1 MRFFHRILLLLGL
14 ALLPLSAIAGP
25 AEQRQ
30 VKKKVVRKAVQPTF
44 EELSMPD
51 IDTLNAAIVEADK
64 QKRTAVTQTSLT
76 RISPEVLS
84 RGYATF
90 GTPDLIRILQQLPG
104 VASGTE
110 LMSGLYVRGGDGSD
124 NLFLIDGVPMYQV
137 THLIGLFS
145 SFNTDVVQNV
155 DFYKG
160 GFPARYGGRLSSV
173 VDVSVNEGGFDSWH
187 GSASLGLVDG
197 RIQVDGP
204 LVKGRT
210 SLNFGMRRTWTDIV
224 KGIAMLF
231 ITNPL
236 DEEMAASSHYDF
248 GDFNL
253 KLTHKFSENSKLS
266 FSAYYGQDFGNAMM
280 KVLTEEDPETQ
291 SKSDAS
297 MDFDLRWGNTLGTL
311 KWEKKWTETLLMD
324 AQLYHTRY
332 ASNMGFLTDMY
343 EETVNE
349 QGGKESVS
357 IKLDEY
363 NRSRVFDTGASVNF
377 YSKRFSAHSL
387 RFGGDFVAH
396 TYDPDRSSS
405 TDILYNGLSLLKE
418 EDAQSKTYGGGEL
431 GLYFEDEISFSE
443 RAKLNL
449 GLRNSLFFVAGKVY
463 ERLEPRVA
471 ARVFLSDNLSLKG
484 SWSTMNQFSHQVAAT
499 YLDLPTN
506 LWMPSTALI
515 KPMHSD
521 QGVLGFIYKF
531 SRGLSLDVE
540 CFYKRMTNMYEY
552 TGVNTMLP
560 QIDRW
565 EDVFSEGKGRA
576 YGAEL
581 SIEYRT
587 HNLQL
592 GANYTLSKSERFFE
606 NSYYTWYPDRN
617 DNRHRINLTGS
628 YRFNRRF
635 ELYAGWIFHS
645 GNRFTGKSAYVWD
658 QENGVQYEIY
668 GSPNNYTLPPYHRLD
683 LGFNWHHKTRKGG
696 ERTFNISVYNAYCH
710 INPMFGMIEERDGK
724 MVGIAYG
731 LIPIVPSISYLW
743 KF

>member
-1 MRFFHRILLLLGL
+1 MQSLRRIVQLFCF
-14 ALLPLSAIAGP
+14 ALLPLRSLAA
-25 AEQRQ
+25 
-30 VKKKVVRKAVQPTF
+30 
-44 EELSMPD
+44 SD
-51 IDTLNAAIVEADK
+51 IDTLKAAIVEADK

-76 RISPEVLS
+76 RLSPEALS
-84 RGYATF
+84 RGYATL
-90 GTPDLIRILQQLPG
+90 GSPDLIRILQQLPG

-173 VDVSVNEGGFDSWH
+173 VDVSVREGGFDSWH

-204 LVKGRT
+204 IVKGRT

-224 KGIAMLF
+224 KSMAMLF

-236 DEEMAASSHYDF
+236 DEEMVASSHYDF

-253 KLTHKFSENSKLS
+253 KLTHKFSESSKLI
-266 FSAYYGQDFGNAMM
+266 FSAYYGQDFGKAVMNM
-280 KVLTEEDPETQ
+280 LYDPEI
-291 SKSDAS
+291 DFDRNAS
-297 MDFDLRWGNTLGTL
+297 MNFDLLWGNTLGTL

-324 AQLYHTRY
+324 AQIYHTRY
-332 ASNMGFLTDMY
+332 ASNMGFITDMY
-343 EETVNE
+343 EEQLDE
-349 QGGKESVS
+349 EGKKESMS
-357 IKLDEY
+357 IKLDEF

-377 YSKRFSAHSL
+377 YSNRFSAHKL
-387 RFGGDFVAH
+387 RFGGDFVSH
-396 TYDPDRSSS
+396 TYDPDRSSC
-405 TDILYNGLSLLKE
+405 TNIVYNGTSIFKE
-418 EDAQSKTYGGGEL
+418 EEAQSKIYGGGEL

-443 RAKLNL
+443 RTKLNL
-449 GLRNSLFFVAGKVY
+449 GLRNSLFFVSGKVY
-463 ERLEPRVA
+463 ERLEPRLA

-506 LWMPSTALI
+506 LWMPSTTLI
-515 KPMHSD
+515 KPMHSN

-531 SRGLSLDVE
+531 SRHLSLDLE
-540 CFYKRMTNMYEY
+540 CFYKRMSNLYEY

-565 EDVFSEGKGRA
+565 EEVFSEGMGRA

-592 GANYTLSKSERFFE
+592 GANYTLSKSERYFE

-635 ELYAGWIFHS
+635 ELYAGWTFHS

-658 QENGVQYEIY
+658 DEQGVEYEIY
-668 GSPNNYTLPPYHRLD
+668 GSPNNYTLPAYHRLD
-683 LGFNWHHKTRKGG
+683 LGFNWHHKTRNGG

-710 INPMFGMIEERDGK
+710 INPIFGMIEEREGK
-724 MVGIAYG
+724 MVGLAYG

>member
-1 MRFFHRILLLLGL
+1 MQSLRRIVLLFCF
-14 ALLPLSAIAGP
+14 ALLPLRSLAA
-25 AEQRQ
+25 
-30 VKKKVVRKAVQPTF
+30 
-44 EELSMPD
+44 SD
-51 IDTLNAAIVEADK
+51 IDTLKAAIVEADR

-76 RISPEVLS
+76 RLSPEALS
-84 RGYATF
+84 RGYATL
-90 GTPDLIRILQQLPG
+90 GSPDLIRILQQLPG

-173 VDVSVNEGGFDSWH
+173 VDVGVREGGFDSWH

-204 LVKGRT
+204 IVKGRT

-224 KGIAMLF
+224 KSMAMLF

-236 DEEMAASSHYDF
+236 DEEMVASSHYDF

-253 KLTHKFSENSKLS
+253 KLTHRFSESSKLI
-266 FSAYYGQDFGNAMM
+266 FSAYYGQDFGKAVMNM
-280 KVLTEEDPETQ
+280 LYDQTPETDIN
-291 SKSDAS
+291 SSAS
-297 MDFDLRWGNTLGTL
+297 MNFDLLWGNTLGTL
-311 KWEKKWTETLLMD
+311 KWEKKWTKTLLMD
-324 AQLYHTRY
+324 AQIYHTRY
-332 ASNMGFLTDMY
+332 ASNMGFITDMY
-343 EETVNE
+343 EEQLDE
-349 QGGKESVS
+349 EGKKESMS
-357 IKLDEY
+357 IKLDEF

-377 YSKRFSAHSL
+377 YSNRFSAHKL
-387 RFGGDFVAH
+387 RFGGDFVSH
-396 TYDPDRSSS
+396 TYDPERSSS
-405 TDILYNGLSLLKE
+405 TNIVYNGLSIFKE

-431 GLYFEDEISFSE
+431 GLYIEDEISFSE
-443 RAKLNL
+443 RTKLNL
-449 GLRNSLFFVAGKVY
+449 GLRNSLFFVSGKVY
-463 ERLEPRVA
+463 ERLEPRLA
-471 ARVFLSDNLSLKG
+471 ARVFLSDNFSLKG

-506 LWMPSTALI
+506 LWMPSTTLI
-515 KPMHSD
+515 KPMHSN

-531 SRGLSLDVE
+531 SRHLSLDVE
-540 CFYKRMTNMYEY
+540 CFYKRMSNLYEY

-560 QIDRW
+560 QIDHW
-565 EDVFSEGKGRA
+565 EEVFSEGMGRA

-592 GANYTLSKSERFFE
+592 GANYTLSKSERYFE
-606 NSYYTWYPDRN
+606 NSYHTWYPDRN
-617 DNRHRINLTGS
+617 DNRHRINLTSS

-635 ELYAGWIFHS
+635 ELYAGWVFHS

-658 QENGVQYEIY
+658 DEQGVEYEIY
-668 GSPNNYTLPPYHRLD
+668 GSPNNYTLPAYHRLD
-683 LGFNWHHKTRKGG
+683 LGFNWHHKTRNGG

-710 INPMFGMIEERDGK
+710 INPIFGMIEEREGK
-724 MVGIAYG
+724 MVGLAYG

>member
-1 MRFFHRILLLLGL
+1 MQSLRRIVLLFCF
-14 ALLPLSAIAGP
+14 ALLPLRSLAA
-25 AEQRQ
+25 
-30 VKKKVVRKAVQPTF
+30 
-44 EELSMPD
+44 SD
-51 IDTLNAAIVEADK
+51 IDTLKAAIVEADR

-76 RISPEVLS
+76 RLSPEALS
-84 RGYATF
+84 RGYATL
-90 GTPDLIRILQQLPG
+90 GSPDLIRILQQLPG

-173 VDVSVNEGGFDSWH
+173 VDVGVREGGFDSWH

-204 LVKGRT
+204 IVKGRT

-224 KGIAMLF
+224 KSMAMLF

-236 DEEMAASSHYDF
+236 DEEMVASSHYDF

-253 KLTHKFSENSKLS
+253 KLTHRFSESSKLI
-266 FSAYYGQDFGNAMM
+266 FSAYYGQDFGKAVMNM
-280 KVLTEEDPETQ
+280 LYDQTPETDIN
-291 SKSDAS
+291 SSAS
-297 MDFDLRWGNTLGTL
+297 MNFDLLWGNTLGTL

-324 AQLYHTRY
+324 AQIYHTRY
-332 ASNMGFLTDMY
+332 ASNMGFITDMY
-343 EETVNE
+343 EEQLDE
-349 QGGKESVS
+349 EGKKESMS
-357 IKLDEY
+357 IKLDEF

-377 YSKRFSAHSL
+377 YSNRFSAHKL
-387 RFGGDFVAH
+387 RFGGDFVSH
-396 TYDPDRSSS
+396 TYDPERSSS
-405 TDILYNGLSLLKE
+405 TNIVYNGLSIFKE

-431 GLYFEDEISFSE
+431 GLYIEDEISFSE
-443 RAKLNL
+443 RTKLNL
-449 GLRNSLFFVAGKVY
+449 GLRNSLFFVSGKVY
-463 ERLEPRVA
+463 ERLEPRLA

-506 LWMPSTALI
+506 LWMPSTTLI
-515 KPMHSD
+515 KPMHSN

-531 SRGLSLDVE
+531 SRHLSLDVE
-540 CFYKRMTNMYEY
+540 CFYKRMSNLYEY

-560 QIDRW
+560 QIDHW
-565 EDVFSEGKGRA
+565 EEVFSEGMGRA

-592 GANYTLSKSERFFE
+592 GANYTLSKSERYFE
-606 NSYYTWYPDRN
+606 NSYHTWYPDRN
-617 DNRHRINLTGS
+617 DNRHRINLTRS

-635 ELYAGWIFHS
+635 ELYAGWVFHS

-658 QENGVQYEIY
+658 DEQGVEYEIY
-668 GSPNNYTLPPYHRLD
+668 GSPNNYTLPAYHRLD
-683 LGFNWHHKTRKGG
+683 LGFNWHHKTRNGG

-710 INPMFGMIEERDGK
+710 INPIFGMIEEREGK
-724 MVGIAYG
+724 MVGLAYG

>member
-1 MRFFHRILLLLGL
+1 MQSLRRIVQLFCF
-14 ALLPLSAIAGP
+14 ALLPLRSLAA
-25 AEQRQ
+25 
-30 VKKKVVRKAVQPTF
+30 
-44 EELSMPD
+44 SD
-51 IDTLNAAIVEADK
+51 IDTLKAAIVEADK

-76 RISPEVLS
+76 RLSPEALS
-84 RGYATF
+84 RGYATL
-90 GTPDLIRILQQLPG
+90 GSPDLIRILQQLPG

-173 VDVSVNEGGFDSWH
+173 VDVSVREGGFDSWH

-204 LVKGRT
+204 IVKGRT

-224 KGIAMLF
+224 KSMAMLF

-236 DEEMAASSHYDF
+236 DEEMVASSHYDF

-253 KLTHKFSENSKLS
+253 KLTHRFSESSKLI
-266 FSAYYGQDFGNAMM
+266 FSAYYGQDFGKAVMNM
-280 KVLTEEDPETQ
+280 LYDQTPETDNN
-291 SKSDAS
+291 SSAS
-297 MDFDLRWGNTLGTL
+297 MNFDLLWGNTLGTL

-324 AQLYHTRY
+324 AQIYHTRY
-332 ASNMGFLTDMY
+332 ASNMGFITDMY
-343 EETVNE
+343 EEQLDE
-349 QGGKESVS
+349 EGKKESMS
-357 IKLDEY
+357 IKLDEF

-377 YSKRFSAHSL
+377 YSNRFSAHKL
-387 RFGGDFVAH
+387 RFGGDFVSH
-396 TYDPDRSSS
+396 TYDPDRSSC
-405 TDILYNGLSLLKE
+405 TNIVYNGTSIFKE
-418 EDAQSKTYGGGEL
+418 EEAQSKIYGGGEL

-443 RAKLNL
+443 RTKLNL
-449 GLRNSLFFVAGKVY
+449 GLRNSLFFVSGKVY
-463 ERLEPRVA
+463 ERLEPRLA

-506 LWMPSTALI
+506 LWMPSTTLI
-515 KPMHSD
+515 KPMHSN

-531 SRGLSLDVE
+531 SRHLSLDLE
-540 CFYKRMTNMYEY
+540 CFYKRMSNLYEY

-565 EDVFSEGKGRA
+565 EEVFSEGMGRA

-592 GANYTLSKSERFFE
+592 GANYTLSKSERYFE

-628 YRFNRRF
+628 YRFNPRF
-635 ELYAGWIFHS
+635 ELYAGWTFHS
-645 GNRFTGKSAYVWD
+645 GNRFTGNSAYVWAD
-658 QENGVQYEIY
+658 EQGVEYEIY
-668 GSPNNYTLPPYHRLD
+668 GSPNNYTLHACHRLD
-683 LGFNWHHKTRKGG
+683 LGFNWHHKTRTGG

-710 INPMFGMIEERDGK
+710 VNPMFGMIEEREGK
-724 MVGIAYG
+724 MVGLAYG

>member
-1 MRFFHRILLLLGL
+1 MQSLRRIVLLFCF
-14 ALLPLSAIAGP
+14 ALLPLRSLAA
-25 AEQRQ
+25 
-30 VKKKVVRKAVQPTF
+30 
-44 EELSMPD
+44 SD
-51 IDTLNAAIVEADK
+51 IDTLKAAIVEADR

-76 RISPEVLS
+76 RLSPEALS
-84 RGYATF
+84 RGYATL
-90 GTPDLIRILQQLPG
+90 GSPDLIRILQQLPG

-173 VDVSVNEGGFDSWH
+173 VDVGVREGGFDSWH

-204 LVKGRT
+204 IVKGRT

-224 KGIAMLF
+224 KSMAMLF

-236 DEEMAASSHYDF
+236 DEEMVASSHYDF

-253 KLTHKFSENSKLS
+253 KLTHRFSESSKLI
-266 FSAYYGQDFGNAMM
+266 FSAYYGQDFGKAVMNM
-280 KVLTEEDPETQ
+280 LYDQTPETDIN
-291 SKSDAS
+291 SSAS
-297 MDFDLRWGNTLGTL
+297 MNFDLLWGNTLGTL
-311 KWEKKWTETLLMD
+311 KWEKKWTKTLLMD
-324 AQLYHTRY
+324 AQIYHTRY
-332 ASNMGFLTDMY
+332 ASNMGFITDMY
-343 EETVNE
+343 EEQLDE
-349 QGGKESVS
+349 EGKKESMS
-357 IKLDEY
+357 IKLDEF

-377 YSKRFSAHSL
+377 YSNRFSAHKL
-387 RFGGDFVAH
+387 RFGGDFVSH
-396 TYDPDRSSS
+396 TYDPERSSS
-405 TDILYNGLSLLKE
+405 TNIVYNGLSIFKE

-431 GLYFEDEISFSE
+431 GLYIEDEISFSE
-443 RAKLNL
+443 RTKLIL
-449 GLRNSLFFVAGKVY
+449 GLRNSLFFVSGKVY
-463 ERLEPRVA
+463 ERLEPRLA
-471 ARVFLSDNLSLKG
+471 ARVFLSDNFSLKG

-506 LWMPSTALI
+506 LWMPSTTLI
-515 KPMHSD
+515 KPMHSN

-531 SRGLSLDVE
+531 SRHLSLDVE
-540 CFYKRMTNMYEY
+540 CFYKRMSNLYEY

-560 QIDRW
+560 QIDHW
-565 EDVFSEGKGRA
+565 EEVFSEGMGRA

-592 GANYTLSKSERFFE
+592 GANYTLSKSERYFE
-606 NSYYTWYPDRN
+606 NSYHTWYPDRN
-617 DNRHRINLTGS
+617 DNRHRINLTSS

-635 ELYAGWIFHS
+635 ELYAGWVFHS

-658 QENGVQYEIY
+658 DEQGVEYEIY
-668 GSPNNYTLPPYHRLD
+668 GSPNNYTLPAYHRLD
-683 LGFNWHHKTRKGG
+683 LGFNWHHKTRNGG

-710 INPMFGMIEERDGK
+710 INPIFGMIEEREGK
-724 MVGIAYG
+724 MVGLAYG

>member
-1 MRFFHRILLLLGL
+1 MQSLRRIVLLFCF
-14 ALLPLSAIAGP
+14 ALLPLRSLAA
-25 AEQRQ
+25 
-30 VKKKVVRKAVQPTF
+30 
-44 EELSMPD
+44 SD
-51 IDTLNAAIVEADK
+51 IDTLKAAIVEADRH
-64 QKRTAVTQTSLT
+64 KRTAVTQTSLT
-76 RISPEVLS
+76 RLSPEALS
-84 RGYATF
+84 RGYATL
-90 GTPDLIRILQQLPG
+90 GSPDLIRILQQLPG

-173 VDVSVNEGGFDSWH
+173 VDVGVREGGFDSWH

-204 LVKGRT
+204 IVKGRT

-224 KGIAMLF
+224 KSMAMLF

-236 DEEMAASSHYDF
+236 DEEMVASSHYDF

-253 KLTHKFSENSKLS
+253 KLTHRFSESSKLI
-266 FSAYYGQDFGNAMM
+266 FSAYYGQDFGKAVMNM
-280 KVLTEEDPETQ
+280 LYDQTPETDIN
-291 SKSDAS
+291 SSAS
-297 MDFDLRWGNTLGTL
+297 MNFDLLWGNTLGTL

-324 AQLYHTRY
+324 AQIYHTRY
-332 ASNMGFLTDMY
+332 ASNMGFITDMY
-343 EETVNE
+343 EEQLDE
-349 QGGKESVS
+349 EGKKESMS
-357 IKLDEY
+357 IKLDEF
-363 NRSRVFDTGASVNF
+363 NRSRVFDTGASINF
-377 YSKRFSAHSL
+377 YSNRFSAHKL
-387 RFGGDFVAH
+387 RFGGDFVSH
-396 TYDPDRSSS
+396 TYDPERSSS
-405 TDILYNGLSLLKE
+405 TNIVYNGLSIFKE

-431 GLYFEDEISFSE
+431 GLYIEDEISFSE
-443 RAKLNL
+443 RTKLNL
-449 GLRNSLFFVAGKVY
+449 GLRNSLFFVSGKVY
-463 ERLEPRVA
+463 ERLEPRLA
-471 ARVFLSDNLSLKG
+471 ARVFLSDNFSLKG

-506 LWMPSTALI
+506 LWMPSTTLI
-515 KPMHSD
+515 KPMHSN

-531 SRGLSLDVE
+531 SRHLSLDVE
-540 CFYKRMTNMYEY
+540 CFYKLMSNLYEY

-560 QIDRW
+560 QIDHW
-565 EDVFSEGKGRA
+565 EEVFSEGMGRA

-592 GANYTLSKSERFFE
+592 GANYTLSKSERYFE
-606 NSYYTWYPDRN
+606 NSYHTWYPDRN
-617 DNRHRINLTGS
+617 DNRHLINLTGS

-635 ELYAGWIFHS
+635 ELYAGWVFHS

-658 QENGVQYEIY
+658 DEQGVEYEIY
-668 GSPNNYTLPPYHRLD
+668 GSPNNYTLPAYHRLD
-683 LGFNWHHKTRKGG
+683 LGFNWHHKTRNGG

-710 INPMFGMIEERDGK
+710 INPIFGMIEEREGK
-724 MVGIAYG
+724 MVGLAYG
-731 LIPIVPSISYLW
+731 LIPIVPSIS
-743 KF
+743 

>member
-1 MRFFHRILLLLGL
+1 
-14 ALLPLSAIAGP
+14 
-25 AEQRQ
+25 
-30 VKKKVVRKAVQPTF
+30 
-44 EELSMPD
+44 
-51 IDTLNAAIVEADK
+51 
-64 QKRTAVTQTSLT
+64 
-76 RISPEVLS
+76 
-84 RGYATF
+84 
-90 GTPDLIRILQQLPG
+90 
-104 VASGTE
+104 
-110 LMSGLYVRGGDGSD
+110 
-124 NLFLIDGVPMYQV
+124 
-137 THLIGLFS
+137 
-145 SFNTDVVQNV
+145 
-155 DFYKG
+155 
-160 GFPARYGGRLSSV
+160 
-173 VDVSVNEGGFDSWH
+173 
-187 GSASLGLVDG
+187 
-197 RIQVDGP
+197 
-204 LVKGRT
+204 
-210 SLNFGMRRTWTDIV
+210 
-224 KGIAMLF
+224 
-231 ITNPL
+231 
-236 DEEMAASSHYDF
+236 
-248 GDFNL
+248 
-253 KLTHKFSENSKLS
+253 
-266 FSAYYGQDFGNAMM
+266 
-280 KVLTEEDPETQ
+280 
-291 SKSDAS
+291 

-357 IKLDEY
+357 IKLDEF

-506 LWMPSTALI
+506 LWMPSTTLI
-515 KPMHSD
+515 KPMHSN

-531 SRGLSLDVE
+531 SRHLSLDVE
-540 CFYKRMTNMYEY
+540 CFYKRMSNLYEY

-560 QIDRW
+560 QIDHW
-565 EDVFSEGKGRA
+565 EEVFSEGMGRA

-592 GANYTLSKSERFFE
+592 GANYTLSKSERYFE
-606 NSYYTWYPDRN
+606 NSYHTWYPDRN
-617 DNRHRINLTGS
+617 DNRHRINLMGS

-635 ELYAGWIFHS
+635 ELYAGWTFHS

-658 QENGVQYEIY
+658 DEQGVEYEIY
-668 GSPNNYTLPPYHRLD
+668 GSPNNYTLPAYHRLD
-683 LGFNWHHKTRKGG
+683 LGFNWHHKTRNGG

-710 INPMFGMIEERDGK
+710 INPIFGMIEEREGK
-724 MVGIAYG
+724 MVGLAYG